1 MLVCVCVLLHFG
13 MWVLTSVCVCVCS
26 LCAHMHSLFAAL
38 GATKYLKCRHGTV
51 ISEQGLKVGHNSA
64 GPGQDLSQEKKDWGG
79 MEKGQGAVFTEQ
91 RLKETPD

>member
-1 MLVCVCVLLHFG
+1 MCVCAVAFWNVG
-13 MWVLTSVCVCVCS
+13 PDKCVCVCS

-64 GPGQDLSQEKKDWGG
+64 GPGPLSRAKGLGG
-79 MEKGQGAVFTEQ
+79 GHGERTRGCFYGAKTKG
-91 RLKETPD
+91 DS

>member
-64 GPGQDLSQEKKDWGG
+64 GPGTGPLSRAKGLGGAWRKD
-79 MEKGQGAVFTEQ
+79 KGLFL
-91 RLKETPD
+91 RSKD

>member
-1 MLVCVCVLLHFG
+1 MCVCAVAFWNVG
-13 MWVLTSVCVCVCS
+13 PDKCVCS

-64 GPGQDLSQEKKDWGG
+64 GPGQDLSQEQKDWGG
-79 MEKGQGAVFTEQ
+79 GHGERTRGCFYGAKTKG
-91 RLKETPD
+91 DS

>member
-1 MLVCVCVLLHFG
+1 MCVCAVAFWNVG
-13 MWVLTSVCVCVCS
+13 PDKCVCVCS

-64 GPGQDLSQEKKDWGG
+64 GPGPLSRAKGLGGGAWRKD
-79 MEKGQGAVFTEQ
+79 KGLFLQS
-91 RLKETPD
+91 KD

>member
-1 MLVCVCVLLHFG
+1 MCVCAVAFWNVG
-13 MWVLTSVCVCVCS
+13 PDKCVCVCS

-64 GPGQDLSQEKKDWGG
+64 GPGTGPLSRAKGLGGAWRKD
-79 MEKGQGAVFTEQ
+79 KGLFLQS
-91 RLKETPD
+91 KD

>member
-1 MLVCVCVLLHFG
+1 M
-13 MWVLTSVCVCVCS
+13 CVCVCS

-64 GPGQDLSQEKKDWGG
+64 GPGQDLSQEQKDWGG
-79 MEKGQGAVFTEQ
+79 AWRKDKGLFL
-91 RLKETPD
+91 RSKD

>member
-1 MLVCVCVLLHFG
+1 MCVCAVAFWNVG
-13 MWVLTSVCVCVCS
+13 PDKCVCVCS

-64 GPGQDLSQEKKDWGG
+64 GPGQDLSQEQKDWGGGG

>member
-1 MLVCVCVLLHFG
+1 MCVCAVAFWNVG
-13 MWVLTSVCVCVCS
+13 PDKCVCVCS

-64 GPGQDLSQEKKDWGG
+64 GPGQDLSQEQKDWGG
-79 MEKGQGAVFTEQ
+79 GRHGERTRGCFYGAKTKG
-91 RLKETPD
+91 DS

>member
-1 MLVCVCVLLHFG
+1 MCVCAVAFWNVG
-13 MWVLTSVCVCVCS
+13 PDKCVCVCS

-64 GPGQDLSQEKKDWGG
+64 GPGQDLSQEQKDWGG
-79 MEKGQGAVFTEQ
+79 GAWRKDKGLFL
-91 RLKETPD
+91 RSKD

>member
-1 MLVCVCVLLHFG
+1 MCVCVLLHFG

-51 ISEQGLKVGHNSA
+51 ISEQGLKVGHNPA
-64 GPGQDLSQEKKDWGG
+64 GPGQDLSQEQKDWGG
-79 MEKGQGAVFTEQ
+79 AWRKDKGLFL
-91 RLKETPD
+91 RSKD

>member
-13 MWVLTSVCVCVCS
+13 MWVLTSVCVCS

-64 GPGQDLSQEKKDWGG
+64 GPGTGPLSRAKGLGGG

>member
-1 MLVCVCVLLHFG
+1 MCVCAVAFWNVG
-13 MWVLTSVCVCVCS
+13 PDKCVCVCS

-64 GPGQDLSQEKKDWGG
+64 GPGQDLSQEQKDLGG
-79 MEKGQGAVFTEQ
+79 AAWRKDKGLFL
-91 RLKETPD
+91 RSKD

>member
-1 MLVCVCVLLHFG
+1 

-64 GPGQDLSQEKKDWGG
+64 GPGQDLSQEQEDWGG
-79 MEKGQGAVFTEQ
+79 HGERTRGCFYGAKTKNTTKG
-91 RLKETPD
+91 DS

>member
-1 MLVCVCVLLHFG
+1 MCVCAVAFWNVG
-13 MWVLTSVCVCVCS
+13 PDKCVCVCS

-64 GPGQDLSQEKKDWGG
+64 GPGPLSRAKGLGGAWRKD
-79 MEKGQGAVFTEQ
+79 KGLFL
-91 RLKETPD
+91 RSKD